1 MEPRDLPD
9 NWPFRSVGRH
19 LRVAPHD
26 WWLIDTGRRDAPA
39 VLLLHGLG
47 ASGHSFARMIP
58 GLATRFRVLVPDLP
72 GQGCSRA
79 GARHR
84 LGLATMAEDLAALC
98 NALNAPPVAVIGH
111 SAGAAIALQ
120 MALNGPVRAVVG
132 VNAALGN
139 FDGAAGV
146 LFPIMAQGLA
156 ALPFASNAFARL
168 WGNARTVDKLLS
180 STGSPLD
187 AAGHAQYLALVRDPD
202 HVRGALGMMANWRLQ
217 SLMTALPELTVPAL
231 LIASTEDRAV
241 PCSVSKDAAGGM
253 PLAEYREI
261 PGGHLIHEETPD
273 GLSAMILT
281 WLAAQGL

>member
-9 NWPFRSVGRH
+9 SWPFRSAGRR
-19 LRVAPHD
+19 LRVIPHD
-26 WWLIDTGRRDAPA
+26 WWLIDTGPRDAPA

-72 GQGCSRA
+72 GQGCTQA

-84 LGLATMAEDLAALC
+84 LGLATMAEDLSTLC
-98 NALNAPPVAVIGH
+98 NALNAPLAAVIGH

-120 MALNGPVRAVVG
+120 MALNRPVRAVVG

-187 AAGHAQYLALVRDPD
+187 AAGRAQYLALVRDPD
-202 HVRGALGMMANWRLQ
+202 HVRGALGMMANWRLR
-217 SLMTALPELTVPAL
+217 SLMAALPVLTVPTL

-241 PCSVSKDAAGGM
+241 PCSVSKDAAIIM
-253 PLAEYREI
+253 PQTEYREI
-261 PGGHLIHEETPD
+261 PGGHLVHEETPD